1 VSVWLPLHVMVRAQG
16 ASPWPGWSRVGRGPR
31 PRAARAAVATHVDGG
46 VMVVL
51 DRWRALALSLFAY
64 QGLNFCDKCVPA
76 Y

>member
-1 VSVWLPLHVMVRAQG
+1 LPLHVMVRAQG
-16 ASPWPGWSRVGRGPR
+16 ASPCMARVESRRPR
-31 PRAARAAVATHVDGG
+31 PAAARAARAAVATHVDGG

>member
-1 VSVWLPLHVMVRAQG
+1 V
-16 ASPWPGWSRVGRGPR
+16 R

>member
-1 VSVWLPLHVMVRAQG
+1 MHALIPRCTAAARVRVSVRYV
-16 ASPWPGWSRVGRGPR
+16 PR
-31 PRAARAAVATHVDGG
+31 R

-64 QGLNFCDKCVPA
+64 QGLNFCDKCALA